1 MNGFITKTEVEQ
13 NKEFIVETWGLDFF
27 NICMKS
33 EGKTFLGILAEYGKI
48 QLTSVNRMLKLKKLS
63 TTL

>member
-33 EGKTFLGILAEYGKI
+33 EGKTLHEIRRENFFGNSRRIRENLVDF
-48 QLTSVNRMLKLKKLS
+48 S
-63 TTL
+63 